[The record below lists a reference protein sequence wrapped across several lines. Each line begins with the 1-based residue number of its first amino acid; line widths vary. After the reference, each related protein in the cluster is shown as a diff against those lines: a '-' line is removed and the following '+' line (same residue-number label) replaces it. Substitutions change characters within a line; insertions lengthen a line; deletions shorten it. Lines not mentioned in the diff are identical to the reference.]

1 MSKNISKLSG
11 RIGLKDNL
19 FQKMSK
25 ISLSSKNGGDLN
37 EIKEVAEKY
46 HVGISTVHGAESFYE
61 FLRPEHRAKKAF
73 VCNGSACMCAGT
85 QEPLKKKLQDK
96 LGDDKVGEMFCLGHC
111 YENHAF
117 HYDGENY
124 AGSDISKI
132 DQIVKGEKIDQ
143 EKFFSKSFASTSFL
157 MDDKLSSIDQF
168 KKNLNRFIKTDKKEI
183 ISTLLSSNLT
193 GRGGAGFPAGMKW
206 DFCSKT
212 NSEKKYVVC
221 NADEGDSGAFSD
233 RYLLEDQPLKVLF
246 AMMICGYAIG
256 SDEGV
261 LYIRGEYPKSIE
273 AINGC
278 INELKD
284 KKLLGKDILG
294 TKFSFDL
301 TICIGQGAYICGEE
315 TALIASIE
323 GRRAEVDV
331 RPPFPVTEGLYKK
344 PTVVNNVETLAAA
357 TGILL
362 NGADKFSSIG
372 NKKSAGTKLVC
383 LDSFFKNPGVYE
395 IDMGT
400 SMKKIFNEI
409 GGGFKE
415 PVKALQVGGPLGGVI
430 PIAKAEKL
438 NLDFQEFSAAGFML
452 GHASIVSIPKN
463 FPMVE
468 YIHHLFEFSA
478 EESCGKCFPGRLGSY
493 RGKEMFDQAKN
504 KTAKIPLKLLNELLV
519 TMQKG
524 CLCALC
530 GAIPMP
536 IMNILKYFGDEMKND
551 MVKDN

>member
-1 MSKNISKLSG
+1 MSKNISNLSG
-11 RIGLKDNL
+11 RIGLKNNL
-19 FQKMSK
+19 FQK
-25 ISLSSKNGGDLN
+25 ISERSLASTNDNGMK
-37 EIKEVAEKY
+37 EIADQY
-46 HVGISTVHGAESFYE
+46 NVGVSTIHGAESFYE
-61 FLRPEHRAKKAF
+61 FLRPSHREKKAF

-85 QEPLKKKLQDK
+85 QGPLKKKLQEK
-96 LGDDKVGEMFCLGHC
+96 LGEDKIGEMFCLGHC

-124 AGSDISKI
+124 AGKDINKI
-132 DQIVKGEKIDQ
+132 DEIIKGKEIKQ
-143 EKFFSKSFASTSFL
+143 EKFFSKSYAKTSFL
-157 MDDKLSSIDQF
+157 MDDKLSNLDQF
-168 KKNLNRFIKTDKKEI
+168 KLLFEKIIKIDAKEI
-183 ISTLLSSNLT
+183 IKSLLDSNLT
-193 GRGGAGFPAGMKW
+193 GRGGAGFPTGMKW
-206 DFCSKT
+206 DFCGKT
-212 NSEKKYVVC
+212 KSEKKYVVC

-246 AMMICGYAIG
+246 GMVICGYVIG
-256 SDEGV
+256 SNEGV

-273 AINGC
+273 AINGS
-278 INELKD
+278 INSLKEAG
-284 KKLLGKDILG
+284 LLGENILG
-294 TKFSFDL
+294 TSFSFDL
-301 TICIGQGAYICGEE
+301 NICIGQGAYICGEE

-357 TGILL
+357 TGILIH
-362 NGADKFSSIG
+362 GADKFSSIG

-383 LDSFFKNPGVYE
+383 LDSFFNNPGVYE

-400 SMKKIFNEI
+400 PIKNIFNDI

-415 PVKALQVGGPLGGVI
+415 AVKALQIGGPLGGVV
-430 PIAKAEKL
+430 PLTEAEKL
-438 NLDFQEFSAAGFML
+438 NLDFQEFTEAGFML
-452 GHASIVSIPKN
+452 GHGSIVSIPKN

-493 RGKEMFDQAKN
+493 RGKEMFDQFKN
-504 KTAKIPLKLLNELLV
+504 KSTKIPLKLLNELLV

-530 GAIPMP
+530 GAIPTP
-536 IMNILKYFGDEMKND
+536 IMNILKYFGDELKND
-551 MVKDN
+551 IVKDN

>member
-1 MSKNISKLSG
+1 VSKNISNLSG

-19 FQKMSK
+19 FKKMSENILSESPK
-25 ISLSSKNGGDLN
+25 DIS
-37 EIKEVAEKY
+37 EIAKEYNLGV
-46 HVGISTVHGAESFYE
+46 STIHGAESFYE
-61 FLRPEHRAKKAF
+61 FLRPSHREKKAF

-85 QEPLKKKLQDK
+85 QEKLKDK
-96 LGDDKVGEMFCLGHC
+96 LKEKLGNDKVGEMFCLGHC
-111 YENHAF
+111 YENNAF

-124 AGSDISKI
+124 AGKDIEKI
-132 DQIVKGEKIDQ
+132 DQILKGENIKQ
-143 EKFFSKSFASTSFL
+143 EKFFSKSYATTSFL
-157 MDDKLSSIDQF
+157 MDESLTSVDSFQKYLTQF
-168 KKNLNRFIKTDKKEI
+168 LKTNKKEI
-183 ISTLLSSNLT
+183 VKTLLDSNLT
-193 GRGGAGFPAGMKW
+193 GRGGAGFPTGMKW
-206 DFCSKT
+206 DFCSKAQ
-212 NSEKKYVVC
+212 SEKKYVIC

-246 AMMICGYAIG
+246 GMVICGYVIG
-256 SDEGV
+256 SNEGV

-278 INELKD
+278 INELK
-284 KKLLGKDILG
+284 KSGLLGENILG
-294 TKFSFDL
+294 TDFSFDL
-301 TICIGQGAYICGEE
+301 NICIGQGAYICGEE

-357 TGILL
+357 SGILI
-362 NGADKFSSIG
+362 NGANKFAAIG

-400 SMKKIFNEI
+400 PMKTIFNEI
-409 GGGFKE
+409 GGGYTE
-415 PVKALQVGGPLGGVI
+415 EIKAFQIGGPLGGVV
-430 PIAKAEKL
+430 PISEIDNL
-438 NLDFQEFSAAGFML
+438 NLDFQEFTSKGFML
-452 GHASIVSIPKN
+452 GHASVVSIPKD
-463 FPMVE
+463 FPMTE

-493 RGKEMFDQAKN
+493 RGKEMFDQAKK

-530 GAIPMP
+530 GAIPTP
-536 IMNILKYFGDEMKND
+536 IMNILKYFGDEMKSD